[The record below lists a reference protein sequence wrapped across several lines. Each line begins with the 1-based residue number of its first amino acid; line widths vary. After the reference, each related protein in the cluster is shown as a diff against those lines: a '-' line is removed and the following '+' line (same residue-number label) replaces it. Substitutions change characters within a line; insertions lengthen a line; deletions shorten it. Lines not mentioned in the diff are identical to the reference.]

1 MGLIARYEIKNV
13 VKKARKK
20 RATQV
25 KPKSEP
31 VPEQLPD
38 ASQWFQRFVDEGLIC
53 GARKHDKLRVFIRLC
68 KLSHMAMPQPM
79 SDLAKAGK
87 GGGGSIA
94 PIESAARWALEK
106 KHILQDVRE
115 SFERQFLDI
124 YSEPGADLLRD
135 IERGYVKFGDA
146 KSALN
151 NALIDIVRAADRRRP
166 IIEVITSVCGME
178 KKREQ

>member
-20 RATQV
+20 RATHA

-31 VPEQLPD
+31 VPEQLPN
-38 ASQWFQRFVDEGLIC
+38 ASQWFQRFIDEGLIC
-53 GARKHDKLRVFIRLC
+53 GARKHDKLCVFIRLC

-79 SDLAKAGK
+79 SDLAKTGK
-87 GGGGSIA
+87 GGGTIA

-106 KHILQDVRE
+106 NHILQDVRE
-115 SFERQFLDI
+115 SFERRFVDE
-124 YSEPGADLLRD
+124 YTEPDADLLRD
-135 IERGYVKFGDA
+135 VERGYVNFGDA

-166 IIEVITSVCGME
+166 IIEVITSVCGIE

>member
-31 VPEQLPD
+31 VTEQLPD
-38 ASQWFQRFVDEGLIC
+38 ASQWFQRFIDDGLIC
-53 GARKHDKLRVFIRLC
+53 GVRKHDKLRVFIKLC
-68 KLSHMAMPQPM
+68 KLSHMAMSRPM
-79 SDLAKAGK
+79 SDLAKTGK
-87 GGGGSIA
+87 GGGSIA
-94 PIESAARWALEK
+94 PIERAARWALEK
-106 KHILQDVRE
+106 NQILQDVRE

-124 YSEPGADLLRD
+124 YTEPDADLMRD
-135 IERGYVKFGDA
+135 IERGYVNFGDA

-151 NALIDIVRAADRRRP
+151 NALIEIVRAGDRRRP
-166 IIEVITSVCGME
+166 IIEVITSVCGIE
-178 KKREQ
+178 RKREQ